1 MTAQSDQIADDH
13 EAAAAL
19 AVFLYALLAKL
30 RVRTSPD
37 IKRFPGIVSDA
48 VGLWNSEFQSR
59 VPGSQQRSMGP
70 AGDGQQ

>member
-1 MTAQSDQIADDH
+1 MDQSQITWTCLTAQSDQIGL

-37 IKRFPGIVSDA
+37 AERVFGMLSE
-48 VGLWNSEFQSR
+48 LWGPR
-59 VPGSQQRSMGP
+59 V
-70 AGDGQQ
+70 

>member
-1 MTAQSDQIADDH
+1 MDPSQITWTCLTAQSDQIGL

-37 IKRFPGIVSDA
+37 AERVLGISWNA
-48 VGLWNSEFQSR
+48 VRMSELWGPR
-59 VPGSQQRSMGP
+59 V
-70 AGDGQQ
+70 

>member
-1 MTAQSDQIADDH
+1 MDQSQITWTCLTAQSDQIQIGL

-37 IKRFPGIVSDA
+37 AERVLGISWNA
-48 VGLWNSEFQSR
+48 VRMSELWGPR
-59 VPGSQQRSMGP
+59 V
-70 AGDGQQ
+70 